1 VTVSP
6 GLSQIAVA
14 SVHLVPTVI
23 WCALSVVFW
32 QFLFSERRRLAM
44 HWFMPI
50 VCSLFA
56 IHYGLHVLEA
66 LAPADPAEQS
76 HVFERIVP
84 ASIDLATLVSVPL
97 FIHLL
102 LHDRDRAPTTRF
114 LLWNYGLATIV
125 GATVVVPFW
134 WEGSAAVL
142 GWGRVVTAS
151 YSFGGLAVAF
161 VLLSRRVRMR
171 GPWRQGSSLLEFR
184 LADIVALGVALLAL
198 AAMLIAFA
206 GAGTAEPAS
215 LGALLLHTI
224 VGVTFAVPFA
234 ARTLGRVLPLIGRL
248 FVLIPVVSLVYF
260 GSQAKAAAAPYAD
273 EALLWNATG
282 ILLLLILVAARG
294 LIGRG
299 IDALLFGRAELRH
312 AELQAVLTQISPE
325 LDRFECCR
333 RACAGLARVMD
344 LSGTAVI
351 LADGA
356 GAVAHGDLPVDRL
369 AAVWPRNES
378 DLGGHALRE
387 IDLVDIAE
395 PLRSALMETDVVRIL
410 AIRGRRRPW
419 GHLLAAERLLARP
432 LGDPDE
438 EAIASFA
445 NQLGLLL
452 DASELLAHAVEVER
466 SLAHAEKLAALGEL
480 SARIAHEIRNPVTA
494 ARSLAQQLTRE
505 PEMAF
510 AAEHRLILAEL
521 ERVERQIATLLRF
534 ARREEYRIVRAD
546 LGALVTATCDDLRPQ
561 LASGGIEIAVRT
573 DESPGRF
580 DVDKIRQVAINLIE
594 NARDALEL
602 AEAGHRHVWV
612 SVERRDGRARL
623 RVADDGPGVPDEELT
638 QLFEP
643 FYSRKPQGTGLG
655 LAIVRR
661 TVEAHGGRISAEH
674 RPGGG
679 LCFDVDLPL
688 GAARWESDEAFDPGR
703 R

>member
-1 VTVSP
+1 VTVQPS
-6 GLSQIAVA
+6 LAQVAVA
-14 SVHLVPTVI
+14 AVHLVPAVI

-56 IHYGLHVLEA
+56 LHYGLHVFEA
-66 LAPADPAEQS
+66 LAPSGAAGSS
-76 HVFERIVP
+76 HLFERIVP

-97 FIHLL
+97 FVHLL
-102 LHDRDRAPTTRF
+102 LHDRDEAPKTRF
-114 LLWNYGLATIV
+114 LVWNYGLA
-125 GATVVVPFW
+125 GVVAVI
-134 WEGSAAVL
+134 AVL
-142 GWGRVVTAS
+142 GSWWDASAVSGWSRLVSTS
-151 YSFGGLAVAF
+151 YSFGGLAVVFA
-161 VLLSRRVRMR
+161 LLSRRVRMR

-184 LADIVALGVALLAL
+184 LADIVALGVAILAL
-198 AAMLIAFA
+198 GAMLIAFV
-206 GAGTAEPAS
+206 GSGTVEPRS
-215 LGALLLHTI
+215 LGPLLLHTV
-224 VGVTFAVPFA
+224 VGVAFAVPFA

-248 FVLIPVVSLVYF
+248 LVLIPLVSLVYF
-260 GSQAKAAAAPYAD
+260 ASQAKAAAAPSGD
-273 EALLWNATG
+273 EALLWNAGG
-282 ILLLLILVAARG
+282 ILLLLLLVSVRG
-294 LIGRG
+294 LVGRA

-312 AELQAVLTQISPE
+312 AELQAVLTEISPE

-344 LSGTAVI
+344 LTGTAVI
-351 LADGA
+351 LAD

-369 AAVWPRNES
+369 SAVWPRNEA
-378 DLGGHALRE
+378 DLGGPALRE
-387 IDLVDIAE
+387 IDLLDVAE
-395 PLRSALMETDVVRIL
+395 PLRSALMDTDVVRIL

-432 LGDPDE
+432 LGDADE
-438 EAIASFA
+438 EAIVSFA

-534 ARREEYRIVRAD
+534 ARREEYRLVRAD
-546 LGALVTATCDDLRPQ
+546 LAALVATACEDLGPQ
-561 LASGGIEIAVRT
+561 LAAAGIDIAVRT

-602 AEAGHRHVWV
+602 VEAGQRHVWV
-612 SVERRDGRARL
+612 SVERCDGRTRL
-623 RVADDGPGVPDEELT
+623 RVADDGPGVPDEELAR
-638 QLFEP
+638 LFEP

-661 TVEAHGGRISAEH
+661 TVEAHGGRIAARR

-688 GAARWESDEAFDPGR
+688 GAARWESDEAVDSGR

>member
-1 VTVSP
+1 MTVHP
-6 GLSQIAVA
+6 TLEQIGIATM
-14 SVHLVPTVI
+14 HLVPTVL
-23 WCALSVVFW
+23 WCALAAVFW
-32 QFLFSERRRLAM
+32 QFVLSERRRIAM
-44 HWFMPI
+44 HWFMSI
-50 VCSLFA
+50 VCTLFA
-56 IHYGLHVLEA
+56 LHYGLHVLEA
-66 LAPADPAEQS
+66 LAPTDPAHHS
-76 HVFERIVP
+76 HLFDRIVP

-97 FIHLL
+97 FVHLL
-102 LHDRDRAPTTRF
+102 LHDREGAPRIRV
-114 LLWNYGLATIV
+114 LVWNYGLATSV
-125 GATVVVPFW
+125 AVATVLGSW
-134 WEGSAAVL
+134 WADQPEVFRWSRL
-142 GWGRVVTAS
+142 LSAS
-151 YSFGGLAVAF
+151 YSFVGLAIVF
-161 VLLSRRVRMR
+161 VLLSRRVRVR

-184 LADIVALGVALLAL
+184 RADIVALGVAFLAL
-198 AAMLIAFA
+198 GAMLIAFA
-206 GAGTAEPAS
+206 VAGTAEPES
-215 LGALLLHTI
+215 LGPLLLHTI

-234 ARTLGRVLPLIGRL
+234 VRILGRVLPLVGRL
-248 FVLIPVVSLVYF
+248 LVLIPLVSLAYF
-260 GSQAKAAAAPYAD
+260 VSQAKAEAAPSAD
-273 EALLWNATG
+273 EALLWNAGG
-282 ILLLLILVAARG
+282 ILALLVLVSVRG
-294 LIGRG
+294 LVGRG
-299 IDALLFGRAELRH
+299 IDALLFGRSELRH
-312 AELQAVLTQISPE
+312 AELQAVLTEISPE

-369 AAVWPRNES
+369 SPVWPRDEAV
-378 DLGGHALRE
+378 LGGPNLRE
-387 IDLVDIAE
+387 IDLVDVAE
-395 PLRSALMETDVVRIL
+395 PLRSALMETEVVRIL

-432 LGDPDE
+432 LGDSDE
-438 EAIASFA
+438 EAISAFAS
-445 NQLGLLL
+445 QLGLLL

-510 AAEHRLILAEL
+510 AAEHRLILSEL

-534 ARREEYRIVRAD
+534 ARREEYCLVRTD
-546 LGALVTATCDDLRPQ
+546 LGALVAATCDDLRAQ
-561 LASGGIEIAVRT
+561 LDVAGIELVVRT

-580 DVDKIRQVAINLIE
+580 DVDKIRQVAINLVE

-602 AEAGHRHVWV
+602 AEAGRRHLWV
-612 SVERRDGRARL
+612 SVERCDGRAHL
-623 RVADDGPGVPDEELT
+623 RVADDGPGVADEELAH
-638 QLFEP
+638 LFEP

-661 TVEAHGGRISAEH
+661 TVEAHGGRIFARQ

>member
-1 VTVSP
+1 VTVTP
-6 GLSQIAVA
+6 TLAQIAVA
-14 SVHLVPTVI
+14 AVHLVPTVV
-23 WCALSVVFW
+23 WCALSLVFW
-32 QFLFSERRRLAM
+32 QFLRSERRRLAM

-66 LAPADPAEQS
+66 LAPTEAAHRSYLFD
-76 HVFERIVP
+76 RIVP
-84 ASIDLATLVSVPL
+84 ASIELATVVSVPL

-102 LHDRDRAPTTRF
+102 LHERDQAPRTRF
-114 LLWNYGLATIV
+114 LVWNYGVA
-125 GATVVVPFW
+125 
-134 WEGSAAVL
+134 AAVAATAL
-142 GWGRVVTAS
+142 LVYGREGGEDVVRWSRFLSAV
-151 YSFGGLAVAF
+151 YSFGGLAVVF
-161 VLLSRRVRMR
+161 VLLSQRVRVR

-184 LADIVALGVALLAL
+184 LADIVALGIAFLAL

-206 GAGTAEPAS
+206 GSGTGGPRS
-215 LGALLLHTI
+215 IVPLLLHTI
-224 VGVTFAVPFA
+224 VGVAFAVPVA
-234 ARTLGRVLPLIGRL
+234 ARALGRVLPLIGRL
-248 FVLIPVVSLVYF
+248 LVLIPLVALVYF
-260 GSQAKAAAAPYAD
+260 GSQAKAATATSAD
-273 EALLWNATG
+273 EALLWNAAG
-282 ILLLLILVAARG
+282 ILLLLLLVSIRG

-312 AELQAVLTQISPE
+312 AELQAVLTDISPE

-356 GAVAHGDLPVDRL
+356 GAVAHGELPVDRL
-369 AAVWPRNES
+369 SAGWPRDEAV
-378 DLGGHALRE
+378 LGGPALRE
-387 IDLVDIAE
+387 IDLIEIAE

-410 AIRGRRRPW
+410 AVRGRRRPW

-432 LGDPDE
+432 LGDADE

-445 NQLGLLL
+445 SQLGLLL

-510 AAEHRLILAEL
+510 AAEHKLILAEL

-534 ARREEYRIVRAD
+534 ARREEYRLVRTD
-546 LGALVTATCDDLRPQ
+546 LGALVAATCDDLRPQ
-561 LASGGIEIAVRT
+561 LASAGIEIAVRT

-580 DVDKIRQVAINLIE
+580 DVDKMRQVAINLIE

-602 AEAGHRHVWV
+602 VEAGRRHLWV
-612 SVERRDGRARL
+612 SVERCDGRARL
-623 RVADDGPGVPDEELT
+623 RVADDGPGVPDQELAH
-638 QLFEP
+638 LFEP

-655 LAIVRR
+655 LAVVRR
-661 TVEAHGGRISAEH
+661 TVEAHGGRISAAH

-688 GAARWESDEAFDPGR
+688 GAARWESDEGLDPGR